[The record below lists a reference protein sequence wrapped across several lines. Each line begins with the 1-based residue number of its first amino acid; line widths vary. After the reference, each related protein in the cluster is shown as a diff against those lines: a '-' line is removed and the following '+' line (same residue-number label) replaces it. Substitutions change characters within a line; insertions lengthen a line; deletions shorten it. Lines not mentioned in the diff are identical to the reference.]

1 MLVHKRLSKKDVFC
15 RECLAPILLS
25 NFVKQPHQKFAFSFC
40 NLFTE
45 VKRTLTSNTVF
56 GDKTLVTYPL
66 HKKRKGRRNTA
77 VLIPNVVHTL
87 IPQWER
93 QSIFFFYNTS
103 TSIGL

>member
-56 GDKTLVTYPL
+56 GDKTLVTLPPSQKEERE
-66 HKKRKGRRNTA
+66 KKYSSSDTKCCPHPDPTMGTSK
-77 VLIPNVVHTL
+77 H
-87 IPQWER
+87 
-93 QSIFFFYNTS
+93 IF
-103 TSIGL
+103 LL